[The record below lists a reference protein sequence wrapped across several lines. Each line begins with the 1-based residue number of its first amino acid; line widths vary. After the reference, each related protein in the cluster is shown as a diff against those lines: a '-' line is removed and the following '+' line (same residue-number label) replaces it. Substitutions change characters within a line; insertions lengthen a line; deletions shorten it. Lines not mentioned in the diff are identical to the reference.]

1 MLEDYRHQHR
11 HQTHNLHCS
20 VQYEYRAL
28 YGTDTGI
35 RNVEMFFDKGPPLH
49 NTIEIWPFCL
59 DPGGMRSE
67 LKAHLFCFLSSV
79 KFRADLWVFCMREGR
94 YTPKCLF
101 DSETLN
107 KGLF

>member
-1 MLEDYRHQHR
+1 VLEDYRHQHR

-49 NTIEIWPFCL
+49 NTIEIWPFLLGSGWYAIGVESASFLLSFECQV
-59 DPGGMRSE
+59 PG
-67 LKAHLFCFLSSV
+67 
-79 KFRADLWVFCMREGR
+79 
-94 YTPKCLF
+94 
-101 DSETLN
+101 
-107 KGLF
+107 